1 MRFSK
6 ASLRALTILLLAV
19 PFAARGSQ
27 LELLTK
33 VPPRRAPDTASGG
46 SGSPALSADGRY
58 LAFVSTA
65 SNLSP
70 GQVDDN
76 WTGDVFLY
84 DRIAGTVTLL
94 SHTAGSAVTTGDRE
108 SSAPTISADGR
119 WVAFVST
126 STNLVDGQV
135 SAGAPNVFLYDRIKE
150 TVTLVSHSRRSPRL
164 AKGADRPVL
173 SADGRYIAFESYARD
188 LTSTLLGGGR
198 LNVFLYDRTLDRT
211 VLVSHKAVSATAD
224 GNAGGDSP
232 SLSADGR
239 YVAFRSSSTDLVPG
253 QTGSETFRQDVFV
266 FDRDSGSTVLASH
279 AVGSPVTA
287 VGGDRPVISA
297 DGGDVVFTSYAGNLV
312 AGQTGESDNNVFEFH
327 RATGAVTLVSHTLAS
342 PTQTSRSAL
351 AYVVNQDGGWV
362 AFSSEATDLVPG
374 QGSGDPTSYDVFL
387 WERAS
392 GTVRVV
398 SHSYDKPAQ
407 EVGSTSALNGIS
419 ADGQHVLFESD
430 ARDLVGAVD
439 PNLEVKNNLYLYDR
453 SSGGSALVSYAGS
466 GGDLGGNDDS
476 LAGVLSADGGWMAFS
491 SNATDLAPD
500 KKDLNKSAD
509 LFLLGRAT
517 GERELVSRRDPG
529 LPSLTPQAGSF
540 AAGLSADGRYA
551 VFVSGAVDLIPGVV
565 DTNADQDVFLYDRV
579 LKKTTLV
586 SRSAASPTHAANA
599 GSGFPSLSADGRYV
613 LYQSDATDLVPGQI
627 DDTPGGSA
635 NYSDLFLYDRVT
647 GTTTL
652 VSHSATSAVTATDE
666 VQYALISADGSTI
679 AFVSEARDLVP
690 GQRNRRYPDDVFL
703 YDRASGAVT
712 LLSHSDGFPSTV
724 GDDGSYLDALSADG
738 RFVAVSSF
746 ADDLLAGVQLP
757 EDLFEGAL
765 YLYDRTTGK
774 PVLVSH
780 AAGMPNQ
787 ALGGAGGVLSADGR
801 FLAFQTFYSGLVPG
815 DSDPNGSSTLDV
827 YLYDRVTGA
836 TRLVSHAQG
845 SPTTATGASDEPLA
859 ISADGRFVAYAGG
872 YAAPPPGSPYRNIL
886 LFDRISGQVEL
897 VSHGARGEEAN
908 GDCSRARVSADGRY
922 VAFASQATNLTADPV
937 TGNAFYSGRVSSNVY
952 LYDRTAKRMTLVSRS
967 FRPPYGGGNS
977 GNAGGSPDADASEL
991 ALSGSFVLFSSFS
1004 SNLVPGDFNLFSS
1017 DVFLYSP
1024 TP

>member
-1 MRFSK
+1 VRK
-6 ASLRALTILLLAV
+6 KLSLCVLAALLAV
-19 PFAARGSQ
+19 PFAARGGQ
-27 LELLTK
+27 IDLLTK
-33 VPPRRAPDTASGG
+33 VPPRRAPDTASGE
-46 SGSPALSADGRY
+46 SGSPSLSADGRY

-70 GQVDDN
+70 GQADDN

-94 SHTAGSAVTTGDRE
+94 SHTAGSAVTAGDRE

-119 WVAFVST
+119 WVAFVSMA
-126 STNLVDGQV
+126 TNLVDGQV
-135 SAGAPNVFLYDRIKE
+135 SAGSPNVFLYDRIKG

-164 AKGADRPVL
+164 AKGADHPVL
-173 SADGRYIAFESYARD
+173 SADGRYLAFESYARD

-211 VLVSHKAVSATAD
+211 VLVSHKAASATAD
-224 GNAGGDSP
+224 GSAGGDSP

-266 FDRDSGSTVLASH
+266 FDRDSGSIVLASH

-297 DGGDVVFTSYAGNLV
+297 DGGDVVFASSAANLV
-312 AGQTGESDNNVFEFH
+312 AGQTGESDENVFELH

-342 PTQTSRSAL
+342 PTQTSRRAL
-351 AYVVNQDGGWV
+351 AYAVSQDGGWV

-374 QGSGDPTSYDVFL
+374 QGGVDPTSFDVFL

-398 SHSYDKPAQ
+398 SHSYGKPAQ
-407 EVGSTSALNGIS
+407 EVGSTSALDGIS
-419 ADGQHVLFESD
+419 ADGQRVLFQSD
-430 ARDLVGAVD
+430 ARDLVGPPSFD
-439 PNLEVKNNLYLYDR
+439 GEVRSNLYLYDR
-453 SSGGSALVSYAGS
+453 GSGGSALVSYAGA
-466 GGDLGGNDDS
+466 GGGLGGNDDS
-476 LAGVLSADGGWMAFS
+476 FSGALSADGGWVAFAS
-491 SNATDLAPD
+491 RATDLAPD
-500 KKDLNKSAD
+500 RKDLNKSAD
-509 LFLLGRAT
+509 LFLFGRTT
-517 GERELVSRRDPG
+517 GEHELVSRRDPG

-540 AAGLSADGRYA
+540 ASGLSADGRYA
-551 VFVSGAVDLIPGVV
+551 VFVSGAADLIPGVV
-565 DTNADQDVFLYDRV
+565 DTNASQDVFLYDRV

-586 SRSAASPTHAANA
+586 SRSAASPAHAANA
-599 GSGFPSLSADGRYV
+599 GSGFPSLSADGRHV
-613 LYQSDATDLVPGQI
+613 LYQSDATDVVPGQI

-652 VSHSATSAVTATDE
+652 VSHSATSAVTATDQ

-690 GQRNRRYPDDVFL
+690 GQENRRYPDDVFL

-712 LLSHSDGFPSTV
+712 LLSHSDGFPATV

-746 ADDLLAGVQLP
+746 ADDLLAGVHLP

-801 FLAFQTFYSGLVPG
+801 YLAFQTFYSGLVPG
-815 DSDPNGSSTLDV
+815 DSDPNDFGDTLDV

-836 TRLVSHAQG
+836 TRLVSHAPG
-845 SPTTATGASDEPLA
+845 SPTTAAGASDQPLA

-872 YAAPPPGSPYRNIL
+872 LPAPPPGSPNRQIL

-908 GDCSRARVSADGRY
+908 GDCTRARVSADGRY
-922 VAFASQATNLTADPV
+922 VAFASHAANLTADPV
-937 TGNAFYSGRVSSNVY
+937 TGSAFTGKVSSNVY

-977 GNAGGSPDADASEL
+977 GNNPGGPPDEDAPEI
-991 ALSGSFVLFSSFS
+991 ALSGGFVLFSSFS